1 MARRSLLVLPLILL
15 LPPGCGSDSSPS
27 IFRTVYTAVSE
38 PGPGL
43 PQFTAA
49 AYVDD
54 LPIAHY
60 DSDTGKVWNRAKWM
74 EKLLEVHPEYQAK
87 YEKMLQRDKAD
98 FTAGLGAVQ
107 ATHNQSAGFHTWQMM
122 AGCEENNGKPR
133 GRYLRFGYDGR
144 DFLSLDVETFNWT
157 AADAMAQI
165 TKRNWE
171 ANPSVTQRFRDY
183 VEETCAEWIQ
193 AELVHGKERLQRRN
207 PPEIKVTQKEV
218 HGGLET
224 LICVARGF
232 YPKEIDMAWTRD
244 GKVWVQNTS
253 HGFLTPFT
261 ESTYYYWLGIKI
273 SSKDRMHYQCR
284 VKHDG
289 LQNTLDKAWNEFEDS
304 SPSVFHTIYTAVS
317 EPGPVLPQFM
327 AVVFVGDLPI
337 ARYDSNSRKVWYE
350 AKWMEKLL
358 EVHHEYQRKYEE
370 MLQRDGADFT
380 AGLRAVQ
387 ATHNQSADT
396 YTLAGLRCEL
406 GEDGTE
412 HGHPSAATDSW
423 GSLSGSHT
431 WQMRAGCEVGPD
443 RRKGQYLQFG
453 YDGRDFL
460 SLEVETSHWMAADAT
475 AQVIQRSW
483 EESQYIT
490 TRFKSYVGETCS
502 QWLRAERDQV
512 REGSQRRAPPLM
524 KVTRRAAY
532 ENLEIFVCRA
542 YGFYPREIYMRWT
555 IDGEA
560 WEEDSFRWVLG
571 PNSDGTY
578 YARLDIRVDTWNRQH
593 VRCHVQHSLLQG
605 PQDLVLEEPGGLGS
619 PLSAP
624 LSPLTG
630 SPRSVFRTT
639 YTAVSE
645 PGPGLPQFTAA
656 AYVDDLPI
664 ARYDSNTRALQSQT
678 SWVKK
683 MLELHP
689 EYQVNYTQQLQ
700 QDEADFIAGLRAVQ
714 ATHNQSAG
722 WHTWQMMAGCE

>member
-1 MARRSLLVLPLILL
+1 
-15 LPPGCGSDSSPS
+15 
-27 IFRTVYTAVSE
+27 
-38 PGPGL
+38 
-43 PQFTAA
+43 
-49 AYVDD
+49 
-54 LPIAHY
+54 
-60 DSDTGKVWNRAKWM
+60 
-74 EKLLEVHPEYQAK
+74 
-87 YEKMLQRDKAD
+87 
-98 FTAGLGAVQ
+98 
-107 ATHNQSAGFHTWQMM
+107 
-122 AGCEENNGKPR
+122 
-133 GRYLRFGYDGR
+133 
-144 DFLSLDVETFNWT
+144 
-157 AADAMAQI
+157 
-165 TKRNWE
+165 
-171 ANPSVTQRFRDY
+171 
-183 VEETCAEWIQ
+183 
-193 AELVHGKERLQRRN
+193 
-207 PPEIKVTQKEV
+207 
-218 HGGLET
+218 
-224 LICVARGF
+224 
-232 YPKEIDMAWTRD
+232 
-244 GKVWVQNTS
+244 
-253 HGFLTPFT
+253 
-261 ESTYYYWLGIKI
+261 
-273 SSKDRMHYQCR
+273 
-284 VKHDG
+284 
-289 LQNTLDKAWNEFEDS
+289 
-304 SPSVFHTIYTAVS
+304 
-317 EPGPVLPQFM
+317 M

-387 ATHNQSADT
+387 ATHNQSA
-396 YTLAGLRCEL
+396 
-406 GEDGTE
+406 
-412 HGHPSAATDSW
+412 
-423 GSLSGSHT
+423 GSHT

-605 PQDLVLEEPGGLGS
+605 PQDLVLEEPGG
-619 PLSAP
+619 
-624 LSPLTG
+624 

-722 WHTWQMMAGCE
+722 ERRVEGLKGVLAGDPLPPAFLASTERLGGDEQ

>member
-1 MARRSLLVLPLILL
+1 MKNVLRLERGAKSKQKAFFTCMGKTCCFSYSVKDDKERAEGLNSYLGLIFSKKKVCEF
-15 LPPGCGSDSSPS
+15 PG
-27 IFRTVYTAVSE
+27 
-38 PGPGL
+38 
-43 PQFTAA
+43 Q
-49 AYVDD
+49 
-54 LPIAHY
+54 
-60 DSDTGKVWNRAKWM
+60 
-74 EKLLEVHPEYQAK
+74 
-87 YEKMLQRDKAD
+87 
-98 FTAGLGAVQ
+98 
-107 ATHNQSAGFHTWQMM
+107 GFHTWQMM

-387 ATHNQSADT
+387 ATHNQSAGSPFPQ
-396 YTLAGLRCEL
+396 GLLFPRWPALFFGISKASPEQVQE
-406 GEDGTE
+406 G
-412 HGHPSAATDSW
+412 
-423 GSLSGSHT
+423 
-431 WQMRAGCEVGPD
+431 RAGQPHQRPDAGEVGPLLPLC
-443 RRKGQYLQFG
+443 RRL
-453 YDGRDFL
+453 
-460 SLEVETSHWMAADAT
+460 
-475 AQVIQRSW
+475 
-483 EESQYIT
+483 
-490 TRFKSYVGETCS
+490 
-502 QWLRAERDQV
+502 
-512 REGSQRRAPPLM
+512 
-524 KVTRRAAY
+524 
-532 ENLEIFVCRA
+532 
-542 YGFYPREIYMRWT
+542 
-555 IDGEA
+555 
-560 WEEDSFRWVLG
+560 
-571 PNSDGTY
+571 
-578 YARLDIRVDTWNRQH
+578 
-593 VRCHVQHSLLQG
+593 
-605 PQDLVLEEPGGLGS
+605 
-619 PLSAP
+619 
-624 LSPLTG
+624 
-630 SPRSVFRTT
+630 
-639 YTAVSE
+639 
-645 PGPGLPQFTAA
+645 PGLQLWRTPSLQLVCSFPRGW
-656 AYVDDLPI
+656 V
-664 ARYDSNTRALQSQT
+664 AR
-678 SWVKK
+678 
-683 MLELHP
+683 HP
-689 EYQVNYTQQLQ
+689 S
-700 QDEADFIAGLRAVQ
+700 R
-714 ATHNQSAG
+714 S
-722 WHTWQMMAGCE
+722 